1 MRKHFLAFKGI
12 ARRLR
17 VVGLL
22 AFLFSFTFPTP
33 AQGTIH
39 FSNRSVTPSI
49 AAPVIDSRTGQRLEG
64 TAWTAALYYTRSVV
78 SDPTLLIAAQPAT
91 HFLTGVAAGYIRP
104 VDIELTDVGPK
115 VNISVQMRTWNT
127 EAGNTYEEAARN
139 PIGVVGQSNL
149 FTTTTGGGTELAGDL
164 VGLTGFSVFAV
175 PEPSSTVLILSG
187 LAALSLCR
195 SRKRSRIQYAH
206 WPEWNYSCSRLHTQ
220 NTPGL
225 LH

>member
-1 MRKHFLAFKGI
+1 MNFGRRWIFKSPWEVLMEAPAIHADSGITSAVLSTKGGSILPGRTTRIPPETILTLPAVDLMSTSRVFPTEIMRKHFLAFKGI

-49 AAPVIDSRTGQRLEG
+49 AAPVIDSRTSQRLEG

-91 HFLTGVAAGYIRP
+91 HF
-104 VDIELTDVGPK
+104 
-115 VNISVQMRTWNT
+115 
-127 EAGNTYEEAARN
+127 
-139 PIGVVGQSNL
+139 
-149 FTTTTGGGTELAGDL
+149 
-164 VGLTGFSVFAV
+164 
-175 PEPSSTVLILSG
+175 
-187 LAALSLCR
+187 
-195 SRKRSRIQYAH
+195 
-206 WPEWNYSCSRLHTQ
+206 
-220 NTPGL
+220 
-225 LH
+225 